1 MPTPAMRIAYL
12 GQMADVSHEN
22 GICKKIAAQG
32 KSWLHAGH
40 AVRYFSLTPTTKV
53 WPGLAPLEADLVARG
68 GAPQRMLR
76 SFELA
81 RRIRAWQPD
90 LIYFR
95 YGYHSAGLPALFRE
109 IPTVAELN
117 SDDLKEYP
125 LTLSRAKQLYHR
137 LTRGRVLWPVAGFV
151 PVTHELETRFA
162 GFRKPAEVIAN
173 GIALEAFPQAPVPAA
188 GAPLRLVFIGSR
200 DTPWHGLERVAEIGT
215 LFPEAIVDVIGTEK
229 VPAPANVVFHG
240 ELPRTKYEP
249 LLLGATAAL
258 GTLGLFRKHMD
269 EACPLKVREYLA
281 LGLPVL
287 GGYRDTDIPDSAD
300 YFLRVPN
307 DSAPLAPHRH
317 RIAQWLEHWRERRVP
332 RADVAHLDNAVK
344 EKRRLDFLHRLVR
357 TP

>member
-1 MPTPAMRIAYL
+1 MRIAYL

-22 GICKKIAAQG
+22 GIGKKIAGQG
-32 KSWLHAGH
+32 RSWIQAGH
-40 AVRYFSLTPTTKV
+40 TVRYFALAPTTKV
-53 WPGLAPLEADLVARG
+53 WPGLAPLEAELVARG
-68 GAPQRMLR
+68 GATQRMLR

-81 RRIRAWQPD
+81 RRIRAWRPD

-109 IPTVAELN
+109 VPTVAELN

-137 LTRGRVLWPVAGFV
+137 LTRGRVLAPVRAFV
-151 PVTHELETRFA
+151 PVTHELATRFA
-162 GFRKPAEVIAN
+162 GFGKPAEVIAN
-173 GIALEAFPQAPVPAA
+173 GINLAAFPHAPVPAP
-188 GAPLRLVFIGSR
+188 GGPLRLVFIGSR

-215 LFPEAIVDVIGTEK
+215 LFPEAVVDVIGTET
-229 VPAPANVVFHG
+229 VPAPANVIFHG

-249 LLLGATAAL
+249 ILLGATAAL

-287 GGYRDTDIPDSAD
+287 GGYRDTDVPDSAD

-307 DSAPLAPHRH
+307 DSAPLAPLRG
-317 RIAQWLEHWRERRVP
+317 RIAHWLEHWRTRRVP
-332 RADVAHLDNAVK
+332 REAVAHLDNAVK
-344 EKRRLDFLHRLVR
+344 ERQRLAFLQRCVR
-357 TP
+357 PA

>member
-1 MPTPAMRIAYL
+1 MRIAYL

-22 GICKKIAAQG
+22 GIAKKIVGQA

-40 AVRYFSLTPTTKV
+40 AVRYFALAPSTAV
-53 WPGLAPLEADLVARG
+53 WTGLAPLEADLVARG
-68 GAPQRMLR
+68 GATQRMIR
-76 SFELA
+76 SFELT
-81 RRIRAWQPD
+81 RRIRAWRPD

-109 IPTVAELN
+109 IRTVAELN

-125 LTLSRAKQLYHR
+125 LTLSRAKMLYHR

-151 PVTHELETRFA
+151 PVTHELATRFA
-162 GFRKPAEVIAN
+162 GFRKPSEVMGN
-173 GIALEAFPQAPVPAA
+173 GIALDAFPHAPVPAPD
-188 GAPLRLVFIGSR
+188 APLRLVFIGSR

-215 LFPEAIVDVIGTEK
+215 LFPTATVDVIGTET

-240 ELPRTKYEP
+240 PLPRAQYEP

-300 YFLRVPN
+300 YFLRLPN
-307 DSAPLAPHRH
+307 DSAPLAPR
-317 RIAQWLEHWRERRVP
+317 RGQIAHWLEHWRTRRVP
-332 RADVAHLDNAVK
+332 RAAVAHLDNAVK
-344 EKRRLDFLHRLVR
+344 EQRRLDFLHRMVR